1 MKLFTPSFLSLAASA
16 LLATSSMAQI
26 CSSGDNVPFGGDPLV
41 GQWAF
46 HWENESQNL
55 NSDIFP
61 SLPAAA
67 IGTFDVQRATPS
79 GFLTVNGNMTVNA
92 NGRVARYAST
102 GTRLRGPLAQYSCIA
117 GTNIIQGGTLHLSDG
132 SFDTLWQF
140 VFKDNNFSEIFLVS
154 EEFLNPGL
162 GVTQV
167 LKGNAV
173 KFNSGVQTLA
183 CNAVPNEMVFNPIG
197 GGLTAWWSLQ
207 TQSVGAALGSYVTG
221 NGPSGFGGAAANGV
235 LVFALAG
242 RPGLTGTV
250 TTATSSLNGAA
261 NLSRLAPTA
270 GNYGLNPCNDIALA
284 SNQLG
289 NGGNMSFMVGP
300 YAVQY
305 EYLFINNNLSM
316 AYILSTLATR
326 NNDGGGSSIPNASAD
341 ILYGTINRWN

>member
-1 MKLFTPSFLSLAASA
+1 MKLFTPGFLSLAASA
-16 LLATSSMAQI
+16 LLTTSSMAQI
-26 CSSGDNVPFGGDPLV
+26 CSSGDNVPFGGNPLV

-55 NSDIFP
+55 NADIFP

-67 IGTFDVQRATPS
+67 IGTFDVQRSAS

-162 GVTQV
+162 GVTRA

-173 KFNSGVQTLA
+173 KFNSGVQTANCLA
-183 CNAVPNEMVFNPIG
+183 TPNEMVFNPIG

-207 TQSVGAALGSYVTG
+207 TQSVGPALGSIFA
-221 NGPSGFGGAAANGV
+221 NSGFGGAAANGV
-235 LVFALAG
+235 LVFALNN

-250 TTATSSLNGAA
+250 TTATSSEVGAA

-270 GNYGLNPCNDIALA
+270 GSYGLNPCNDIALA
-284 SNQLG
+284 PNQLG
-289 NGGNMSFMVGP
+289 NGGNMSFMVGR

-305 EYLFINNNLSM
+305 EYVQ
-316 AYILSTLATR
+316 
-326 NNDGGGSSIPNASAD
+326 SSDRHDAASVGFWKREFVSICHRAQQQ
-341 ILYGTINRWN
+341 IR